1 MIQASLDEEGTMRSM
16 WWCLMAIGIGLG
28 WADDGWGQS
37 RRLTRSAVHAPRGM
51 VATSH
56 PLAAQAGIDVL
67 KAGGNAVDAA
77 IATNAVLG
85 VVEPMSCGIGGD
97 LFVLLWDAKSQ
108 KLYGLNASGRAP
120 RKATLDFFK
129 EQNLAKIPTTGP
141 LSWSV
146 PGCVDGWEVLHR
158 RFGKLS
164 MTQILAP
171 AVLYADEGFPLS
183 PIIGRDW
190 MGSADLLAETPDAAR
205 TFLKGGQSPRVGEM
219 MTNRYLAETYRIIA
233 REGAEPFY
241 RGRIAEKIIAFSD
254 ANGGLFSLE
263 DFAKHTSDWVEPVS
277 TNYRGYDVWELPPN
291 GQGIA
296 VLQMLNLLEPHD
308 LRKLGHNSAD
318 FLHLFIEAKKLAYAD
333 RARFYAD
340 PAFSDVPIAGLI
352 SKEYAAR
359 QAKRINPERAA
370 EDVPAGDPTLVAG
383 DTVYLTVVDE
393 NRNAVSFIQSNY
405 FGWGSGLVP
414 GDLGFVLQNRGTLFA
429 LDPEHPNRLEPGK
442 RPFHT
447 IIPAMVTHDGKPWL
461 SFGVMGGDMQP
472 QGHVQVLVN
481 MIDHGMDPQQAGDA
495 ARARHFGSAEPTGQ
509 PMQGS
514 GKVVVEADIPEEV
527 VRELERRGHSVSRGS
542 PGEFGGYQA
551 IRLNGEQG
559 GLVGGSDPRKDGAA
573 IGY

>member
-1 MIQASLDEEGTMRSM
+1 MRST
-16 WWCLMAIGIGLG
+16 WWCVMAMGFSFGM
-28 WADDGWGQS
+28 ADDGWAQG

-56 PLAAQAGIDVL
+56 PLAAQAGIDIL

-108 KLYGLNASGRAP
+108 KLFGLNASGRSP
-120 RKATLDFFK
+120 KAATIDYFQS
-129 EQNLAKIPTTGP
+129 QNLDKIPSVGP

-158 RFGKLS
+158 RFGKLPIG
-164 MTQILAP
+164 QILAP
-171 AVLYADEGFPLS
+171 AVLYADEGFPTS

-190 MGSADLLAETPDAAR
+190 LGSARLLSATPDAAR
-205 TFLKGGQSPRVGEM
+205 TFLKDGRPPRVGEI
-219 MTNRYLAETYRIIA
+219 MTNRYLAETYRVIA
-233 REGAEPFY
+233 REGAAAFY
-241 RGRIAEKIIAFSD
+241 KGSIAAKIVEFSQ
-254 ANGGLFSLE
+254 ANGGLFSRD
-263 DFAKHTSDWVEPVS
+263 DFTTHVSEWVEPVS
-277 TNYRGYDVWELPPN
+277 TSYRGHDVWELPPN

-296 VLQMLNLLEPHD
+296 ALEILNLLEPHD
-308 LRKLGHNSAD
+308 VKKMGHNSAD
-318 FLHLFIEAKKLAYAD
+318 FLHLFVEAKKLAYAD

-340 PAFSDVPIAGLI
+340 PAFQKVPVAGLI

-359 QAKRINPERAA
+359 QGKRIDPRRAA
-370 EDVPAGDPTLVAG
+370 QNVLPGDPMLVAG
-383 DTVYLTVVDE
+383 DTIYLTVVDE
-393 NRNAVSFIQSNY
+393 HRNAVSFIQSNY

-414 GDLGFVLQNRGTLFA
+414 GELGFMLQNRGTLFS

-447 IIPAMVTHDGKPWL
+447 IIPAMVTREGRPWL

-481 MIDHGMDPQQAGDA
+481 MIDHGMDPQQAGDV

-509 PMQGS
+509 PARGA
-514 GKVVVEADIPEEV
+514 GNVVVEAEISDEV
-527 VRELERRGHSVSRGS
+527 VRELESRGHTVSRGS

-551 IRLNGEQG
+551 ILIDGEQG
-559 GLVGGSDPRKDGAA
+559 TLIGGSDPRKDGAA